1 MKKTQSFVTFLQD
14 IFLDL
19 GGCTF
24 PDANETG
31 GDDCI
36 ALYLVA
42 PDHNGTALQHVLF
55 VGGPQM
61 LGSRRVPWVKMMTRL
76 LVECVVIFLLETCFF
91 CV

>member
-1 MKKTQSFVTFLQD
+1 MTFLQD
-14 IFLDL
+14 N
-19 GGCTF
+19 F
-24 PDANETG
+24 PDFGVHFFPGAANETG

-61 LGSRRVPWVKMMTRL
+61 LGSKVTKILGFMGENDREQTVAG
-76 LVECVVIFLLETCFF
+76 
-91 CV
+91 

>member
-1 MKKTQSFVTFLQD
+1 MHFSF
-14 IFLDL
+14 
-19 GGCTF
+19 
-24 PDANETG
+24 PANETG

-61 LGSRRVPWVKMMTRL
+61 LGSKLQNIPKSSMGEHAREKTR
-76 LVECVVIFLLETCFF
+76 
-91 CV
+91 

>member
-1 MKKTQSFVTFLQD
+1 MTFHQD

-24 PDANETG
+24 PFKKTG

-61 LGSRRVPWVKMMTRL
+61 LGSKLQTSRRVPWVNMIGKRL
-76 LVECVVIFLLETCFF
+76 WKKKTPVAG
-91 CV
+91 